1 MNISSVLLKQVIA
14 NSDIDTWGDCLQHYF
29 PSEYHSIYSAITR
42 YVTDYGRLPAFDD
55 LQLSVRDP
63 ALRDKFSAI
72 ETVDLIE
79 IEPDILLEYLKNEYT
94 QVEIM
99 SQLEKYLENSI
110 AMEAAKENID
120 SLQNIVLD
128 LETKIDLR
136 DPEENMQKMQ
146 LFDSTADM
154 ERSISLG
161 LNSEYDSFTKF
172 SPTDMVLIGGRRGA
186 GKSFTCSNI
195 ASNTFDDGDSV
206 IYFTIEMTAR
216 QIMQRCCSVS
226 TGVPINALRNRNL
239 SIGEWQ
245 LVAEWWSNRFED
257 GEHAFREYL
266 EHRDFD
272 KYHSELT
279 VRPLREKQL
288 DVVYNPTLT
297 LGNIRTELDK
307 KVSQIKPKVVIV
319 DYVNQVKRAAVSNS
333 RMGQYDWTEQIEVSK
348 SLKAMAQDYN
358 VVMVSPYQTDATGEA
373 RFAKG
378 ILDSADTAFS
388 LDPHMKEDN
397 IITFNCVKMR
407 NGEETDFTSTMDWT
421 TLRIGPE
428 TGKVQTE
435 EESNDEDPYDI

>member
-14 NSDIDTWGDCLQHYF
+14 TSDIDTWGDCQQHYF
-29 PSEYHSIYSAITR
+29 PSEYHSIHSALGR
-42 YVTDYGRLPAFDD
+42 YVTDYGRLPTFDD
-55 LQLSVRDP
+55 LQLSIRDS

-79 IEPDILLEYLKNEYT
+79 IEPNILLEYLKNEYT
-94 QVEIM
+94 QSEIM
-99 SQLEKYLENSI
+99 GQLEKYLENSI
-110 AMEAAKENID
+110 AMESAKENID

-136 DPEENMQKMQ
+136 DPEENMQKMP
-146 LFDSTADM
+146 LFDSTDDM

-161 LNSEYDSFTKF
+161 LNSDYDNIVRF

-195 ASNTFDDGDSV
+195 ASNTFDAGDSV
-206 IYFTIEMTAR
+206 IYFTIEMTSR

-245 LVAEWWSNRFED
+245 LVAEWWANRFED

-266 EHRDFD
+266 THRDFD

-279 VRPLREKQL
+279 VKPLRERQL
-288 DVVYNPTLT
+288 DIVYDPTLT
-297 LGNIRTELDK
+297 IGNIRTELDK
-307 KVSQIKPKVVIV
+307 KVSTLKPKVVIV

-348 SLKAMAQDYN
+348 SLKAMAQDYG
-358 VVMVSPYQTDATGEA
+358 VVMISPYQTDATGEA

-378 ILDSADTAFS
+378 ILDAADTAFA
-388 LDPHMKEDN
+388 LDAHQKEDN
-397 IITFNCVKMR
+397 AITFKCVKMR
-407 NGEETDFTSTMDWT
+407 NGEETDFTSTMDWA
-421 TLRIGPE
+421 TLKIGPE
-428 TGKVQTE
+428 TGRIQTE
-435 EESNDEDPYDI
+435 EESDEDPYDI

>member
-29 PSEYHSIYSAITR
+29 PSEYHSIHSAISR

-72 ETVDLIE
+72 ETIELIE

-195 ASNTFDDGDSV
+195 ASNTFDEGDSV

-279 VRPLREKQL
+279 VKPLREKQL

-358 VVMVSPYQTDATGEA
+358 VVMVSPYQTDTTGEA

-378 ILDSADTAFS
+378 ILDSADAAFS
-388 LDPHMKEDN
+388 LNPHLKEDN
-397 IITFNCVKMR
+397 IITFSCVKMR
-407 NGEETDFTSTMDWT
+407 NGEETDFTSKMDWA

-428 TGKVQTE
+428 TGKIQTE
-435 EESNDEDPYDI
+435 EESSNEDPYDI

>member
-14 NSDIDTWGDCLQHYF
+14 NSDIDTWGDCQQHYF
-29 PSEYHSIYSAITR
+29 PSEYHSIHSALGR
-42 YVTDYGRLPAFDD
+42 YVTDYGRLPTFDD
-55 LQLSVRDP
+55 LQLSIRDS

-79 IEPDILLEYLKNEYT
+79 IEPNILLEYLKNEYT
-94 QVEIM
+94 QSEIM
-99 SQLEKYLENSI
+99 GQLEKYLENSI
-110 AMEAAKENID
+110 AMESAKENID

-136 DPEENMQKMQ
+136 DPEENMQKMP
-146 LFDSTADM
+146 LFDSTDDM

-161 LNSEYDSFTKF
+161 LNSDYDNIVRF

-195 ASNTFDDGDSV
+195 ASNTFDAGDSV
-206 IYFTIEMTAR
+206 IYFTIEMTSR

-245 LVAEWWSNRFED
+245 LVAEWWANRFED

-266 EHRDFD
+266 THRDFD

-279 VRPLREKQL
+279 VKPLRERQL
-288 DVVYNPTLT
+288 DIVYDPTLT
-297 LGNIRTELDK
+297 IGNIRTELDK
-307 KVSQIKPKVVIV
+307 KVSTLKPKVVIV

-348 SLKAMAQDYN
+348 SLKAMAQDYG
-358 VVMVSPYQTDATGEA
+358 VIMISPYQTDATGEA
-373 RFAKG
+373 
-378 ILDSADTAFS
+378 
-388 LDPHMKEDN
+388 
-397 IITFNCVKMR
+397 
-407 NGEETDFTSTMDWT
+407 
-421 TLRIGPE
+421 
-428 TGKVQTE
+428 
-435 EESNDEDPYDI
+435 

>member
-1 MNISSVLLKQVIA
+1 LNISSVLLKQVIA

-29 PSEYHSIYSAITR
+29 PSEYHSIHSAISR

-397 IITFNCVKMR
+397 IITFSCVKMR

>member
-29 PSEYHSIYSAITR
+29 PSEYHSIHSAISR

-307 KVSQIKPKVVIV
+307 VVIV

-397 IITFNCVKMR
+397 IITFSCVKMR

>member
-42 YVTDYGRLPAFDD
+42 YVTDYGRLPSFDD
-55 LQLSVRDP
+55 LQLSIRDP
-63 ALRDKFSAI
+63 SLRDKFSAI

-79 IEPDILLEYLKNEYT
+79 IEPNILLEYLKNEYT

-110 AMEAAKENID
+110 AMESAKENID

-128 LETKIDLR
+128 LETKIELR

-146 LFDSTADM
+146 LFDSATDM

-397 IITFNCVKMR
+397 IITFSCVKMR

>member
-1 MNISSVLLKQVIA
+1 
-14 NSDIDTWGDCLQHYF
+14 
-29 PSEYHSIYSAITR
+29 
-42 YVTDYGRLPAFDD
+42 
-55 LQLSVRDP
+55 
-63 ALRDKFSAI
+63 
-72 ETVDLIE
+72 
-79 IEPDILLEYLKNEYT
+79 
-94 QVEIM
+94 
-99 SQLEKYLENSI
+99 
-110 AMEAAKENID
+110 
-120 SLQNIVLD
+120 
-128 LETKIDLR
+128 
-136 DPEENMQKMQ
+136 
-146 LFDSTADM
+146 
-154 ERSISLG
+154 
-161 LNSEYDSFTKF
+161 
-172 SPTDMVLIGGRRGA
+172 MVLIGGRRGA

-397 IITFNCVKMR
+397 IITFSCVKMR